1 MRTIPCCR
9 VAGLAWLMAA
19 SLLPCLCSAQIVL
32 PSPDQRSPRPLPDPP
47 GLQVVRTPDG
57 SLIKRLPG
65 DGGLPAASAARIASA
80 STSGPAGLK
89 LVQNGNVLMPAGR
102 EEAAAAVSGRALP
115 LSVRQVG
122 DARVLELPGL
132 PTIGSEP
139 ASAAQPLPRGVR
151 VVDLPAGAPL
161 PLSPEPNTLYRRLRD

>member
-1 MRTIPCCR
+1 MRTIPCRR
-9 VAGLAWLMAA
+9 VAGLSWLMAA

-32 PSPDQRSPRPLPDPP
+32 PSPDQPAPRPLPDPP

-65 DGGLPAASAARIASA
+65 DGGLPATSAARTASA
-80 STSGPAGLK
+80 TATVPAGRK
-89 LVQNGNVLMPAGR
+89 LVQNGNVLMAAGR
-102 EEAAAAVSGRALP
+102 EEAAGAVPGRALP

-122 DARVLELPGL
+122 DTRVLELRGL

-139 ASAAQPLPRGVR
+139 ASAAQALPRGVR